1 MLRMIT
7 TNRHNYYE
15 ILEVGSS
22 AAQHEVTTAYERA
35 KLTYSGD
42 NPAIY
47 TIFSENEARELL
59 VLIEEAFSVIG
70 NKTLRSIYDQRLLGA
85 RSPSKDITKDLT
97 YEAILGASKAQFPE
111 AKSPTAKP
119 TFTSND
125 AFERE
130 IKEAKEWD
138 GELLKKV
145 REYKNISLERMC
157 ERTKI
162 NLWYVKALETM
173 DPENLPAV
181 VFVRGYIIQLCREL
195 DLNEKTVTDSYMA
208 KYKAKLK

>member
-1 MLRMIT
+1 MIT
-7 TNRHNYYE
+7 TNRYNYYE
-15 ILEVGSS
+15 ILEVGTN

-59 VLIEEAFSVIG
+59 TLIEEAFSVIG
-70 NKTLRSIYDQRLLGA
+70 NKTLRGVYDQRLLGA
-85 RSPSKDITKDLT
+85 KGPTKDIAKDLT
-97 YEAILGASKAQFPE
+97 YEAILNASKAQFPE
-111 AKSPTAKP
+111 AKSLTAKP
-119 TFTSND
+119 TFKPNEV
-125 AFERE
+125 FEHE
-130 IKEAKEWD
+130 IKETKDWD

-145 REYKNISLERMC
+145 REYKNITLERMC

-162 NLWYVKALETM
+162 NIWYVKAIENM
-173 DPENLPAV
+173 DSENLPAV

-195 DLNEKTVTDSYMA
+195 DLNEKIVTDSYMA

>member
-1 MLRMIT
+1 MIT
-7 TNRHNYYE
+7 TNRYNYYE
-15 ILEVGSS
+15 ILEVGTN

-59 VLIEEAFSVIG
+59 TLIEEAFSVIG
-70 NKTLRSIYDQRLLGA
+70 NKTLRGVYDQRLLGA
-85 RSPSKDITKDLT
+85 KGPTKDIAKDLT
-97 YEAILGASKAQFPE
+97 YEAILNASKAQFPE
-111 AKSPTAKP
+111 TKLSTAKP
-119 TFTSND
+119 TFKTNES
-125 AFERE
+125 FEHE

-145 REYKNISLERMC
+145 REYKNISFERMC

-162 NLWYVKALETM
+162 NIWYVKALENM
-173 DPENLPAV
+173 DFENLPAV
-181 VFVRGYIIQLCREL
+181 VFVRGYVIQICREL
-195 DLNEKTVTDSYMA
+195 DLKEKIVADSYMA

>member
-1 MLRMIT
+1 MIT
-7 TNRHNYYE
+7 TNRYNYYE
-15 ILEVGSS
+15 ILEVGTN

-59 VLIEEAFSVIG
+59 TLIEEAFSVIG
-70 NKTLRSIYDQRLLGA
+70 NKTLRGVYDQRLLGA
-85 RSPSKDITKDLT
+85 KGPTKDIAKDLT
-97 YEAILGASKAQFPE
+97 YEAILNASKAQFPE
-111 AKSPTAKP
+111 AKSLTAKP
-119 TFTSND
+119 TFKPNEV
-125 AFERE
+125 FEHE
-130 IKEAKEWD
+130 IKETKDWN

-145 REYKNISLERMC
+145 REYKNITLERMC

-162 NLWYVKALETM
+162 NIWYVKAIENM
-173 DPENLPAV
+173 DSENLPAV

-195 DLNEKTVTDSYMA
+195 DLNEKIVTDSYMA

>member
-1 MLRMIT
+1 MIT
-7 TNRHNYYE
+7 TNRYNYYE
-15 ILEVGSS
+15 ILEVGTN

-59 VLIEEAFSVIG
+59 TLIEEAFSVIG
-70 NKTLRSIYDQRLLGA
+70 NKTLRGVYDQRLLGA
-85 RSPSKDITKDLT
+85 KGPKKDIAKELT
-97 YEAILGASKAQFPE
+97 YEAILNASKAQFPE
-111 AKSPTAKP
+111 AKSLTAKP
-119 TFTSND
+119 VFKANE
-125 AFERE
+125 AFEHE
-130 IKEAKEWD
+130 IKEAKDWD

-162 NLWYVKALETM
+162 NIWYVKAIESM
-173 DPENLPAV
+173 DSGNLPAL

-195 DLNEKTVTDSYMA
+195 DLNEKIVTDSYMA

>member
-1 MLRMIT
+1 MIT
-7 TNRHNYYE
+7 TNRYNYYE
-15 ILEVGSS
+15 ILEVGTN

-35 KLTYSGD
+35 KMTYSGD

-59 VLIEEAFSVIG
+59 TLIEEAFSVIG
-70 NKTLRSIYDQRLLGA
+70 NKTLRGVYDQRLLGA
-85 RSPSKDITKDLT
+85 KGPTKDIAKDLT
-97 YEAILGASKAQFPE
+97 YEAILNASKAQFPE
-111 AKSPTAKP
+111 AKSLTAKP
-119 TFTSND
+119 TFKPNEV
-125 AFERE
+125 FEHE
-130 IKEAKEWD
+130 IKETKDWD

-145 REYKNISLERMC
+145 REYKNITLERMC

-162 NLWYVKALETM
+162 NIWYVKAIENM
-173 DPENLPAV
+173 DSENLPAV

-195 DLNEKTVTDSYMA
+195 DLNEKIVTDSYMA